1 MSRLA
6 ALALFLQLSIA
17 AGPAA
22 GTAADFARALR
33 ENAFDRGECYRVRDL
48 SLVKEDVRI
57 YLTDGHLI
65 FSKPVAGHRIAA
77 VFTADTEGGDGE
89 VIIFPPDR
97 AERRSLAAFTHSPN
111 LDDHFRS
118 ALFLFTGAEYDDLQS
133 QIAENS
139 TNKKMPEIGALMDEQ
154 WTPVLRNL
162 TESYETRLVLDLMGG
177 SARPTDL
184 LAAVFD
190 SPKLGTFDVI
200 YDPQG
205 SEQVIGGQIASRD
218 NRTYFDNWFSFT
230 ARSFRKNPTPR
241 ALDLVTSDYRID
253 ATIDP
258 DLSMSVV
265 TRVKIRAPE
274 GGMAAAAFE
283 ITPAMTITGVTVD
296 SRPAETLQ
304 PESLRSNLLRAGNK
318 MFLVVP
324 PEPLQQGRDYEFEFH
339 HSGKVVIDAGDRVF
353 YVAARGN
360 WYPMHGL
367 QFASYDLKFRYP
379 RDLDLVAPGDVVDDH
394 TEGDWRIA
402 HRRVSATI
410 RMAGFNLGDY
420 AHARTERGAYTI
432 DICANRKLEA
442 ALQPHATA
450 PLPATTGLTRRR
462 AMMGPLDQNTPPAP
476 AVNPL
481 AKLQTLADQVAS
493 ALEFMAS
500 KFGPPALP
508 HLTVTPIPGTFGQ
521 GFPGLI
527 YLSTLSYLKDRPAGN
542 LATPSLDLFFD
553 DVLQAHETAHQWW
566 GNRVTTENYRDSWL
580 MEALANYSALLY
592 LEKRRG
598 SRAVDQMLGE
608 YRSALLEKNQDGETV
623 ESAGPI
629 VLGQRLQ
636 SSLQPAG
643 WRAITYGKGSW
654 ILHMLR
660 HRMGDQRFLAML
672 GDIVKRY
679 DHASIT
685 TEQFRKSAAQFLPP
699 KSEDPTL
706 VGFFDQWVYGTGIPT
721 LKLTYVVKGQAPAL
735 RLVGTLDQSG
745 VDEDFSVLTPVEI
758 QIARGQS
765 ITRWIASSNQP
776 VTFTVALKQT
786 PLKVALDPHN
796 AVLRR

>member
-1 MSRLA
+1 
-6 ALALFLQLSIA
+6 
-17 AGPAA
+17 
-22 GTAADFARALR
+22 
-33 ENAFDRGECYRVRDL
+33 
-48 SLVKEDVRI
+48 
-57 YLTDGHLI
+57 
-65 FSKPVAGHRIAA
+65 
-77 VFTADTEGGDGE
+77 
-89 VIIFPPDR
+89 
-97 AERRSLAAFTHSPN
+97 
-111 LDDHFRS
+111 
-118 ALFLFTGAEYDDLQS
+118 
-133 QIAENS
+133 
-139 TNKKMPEIGALMDEQ
+139 MPEIGALMDEQ

-162 TESYETRLVLDLMGG
+162 MESYETRLVLDLIGG
-177 SARPTDL
+177 SARPPDL
-184 LAAVFD
+184 LMAVFD
-190 SPKLGTFDVI
+190 SPKLGTFDLI

-205 SEQVIGGQIASRD
+205 PEQVIGGQIASRD
-218 NRTYFDNWFSFT
+218 NHSYFDNWFSF
-230 ARSFRKNPTPR
+230 AALSVRKNPAPR
-241 ALDLVTSDYRID
+241 VQNLVTSNYRID

-265 TRVKIRAPE
+265 TRVKIRTPE
-274 GGMAAAAFE
+274 SGMAAVAFE
-283 ITPAMTITGVTVD
+283 ITPAMTISGVTVD
-296 SRPAETLQ
+296 SRPAEILQ
-304 PESLRSNLLRAGNK
+304 PESVRSNLLRASNK

-324 PEPLQQGRDYEFEFH
+324 PEPLVAGRDYEFEFR

-367 QFASYDLKFRYP
+367 QFASYDLTFRYP
-379 RDLDLVAPGDVVDDH
+379 HDLDLVAPGEVVDERS
-394 TEGDWRIA
+394 EGDRHVV
-402 HRRVSATI
+402 HRRVSGAI

-420 AHARTERGAYTI
+420 AHARAVRGAYTI

-442 ALQPHATA
+442 ALQPRATA
-450 PLPATTGLTRRR
+450 PLPAIASLTRRR
-462 AMMGPLDQNTPPAP
+462 ANGGPRWTRTRAP
-476 AVNPL
+476 LPRSTRL
-481 AKLQTLADQVAS
+481 RRLQTLADEVAS
-493 ALEFMAS
+493 ALEFMAA

-542 LATPSLDLFFD
+542 MATPSLDLFFD

-598 SRAVDQMLGE
+598 SRAIDQMLSE
-608 YRSALLEKNQDGETV
+608 YRSGLLEKNQDGETV

-685 TEQFRKSAAQFLPP
+685 TELFRKSAAQFLPP

-706 VGFFDQWVYGTGIPT
+706 EGFFDQWVYGTGIPA
-721 LKLTYVVKGQAPAL
+721 LKLTYVLKGQAPAI
-735 RLVGTLDQSG
+735 RLVGTLTQSG
-745 VDEDFSVLTPVEI
+745 VDEDFSAFTPVEI
-758 QIARGQS
+758 QLARGQS
-765 ITRWIASSNQP
+765 VTRWIASSSEP
-776 VTFTVALKQT
+776 VTFTVALKQA
-786 PLKVALDPHN
+786 PLKVVLDPHN

>member
-1 MSRLA
+1 MGRLV
-6 ALALFLQLSIA
+6 ALALLLQLPMTA
-17 AGPAA
+17 EPAA
-22 GTAADFARALR
+22 GRAAGLARDLR

-48 SLVKEDVRI
+48 SLVKEDIRI

-89 VIIFPPDR
+89 VIVFPPDR

-133 QIAENS
+133 QIAQNS
-139 TNKKMPEIGALMDEQ
+139 TDKKMPEIGALMDEQ

-162 TESYETRLVLDLMGG
+162 MESYQTRIVLDLIGG
-177 SARPTDL
+177 SARPPDL
-184 LAAVFD
+184 FAAVFD
-190 SPKLGTFDVI
+190 SPKLGTFDLI
-200 YDPQG
+200 YDPQNT
-205 SEQVIGGQIASRD
+205 EQVIGGQIASRD
-218 NRTYFDNWFSFT
+218 NRAYFDDWFSFA
-230 ARSFRKNPTPR
+230 ARSFRKNPAPR
-241 ALDLVTSDYRID
+241 ALDLIASDYRID

-258 DLSMSVV
+258 DLSMSAV
-265 TRVKIRAPE
+265 TRVKIRAPQ
-274 GGMAAAAFE
+274 GGMAATAFE
-283 ITPAMTITGVTVD
+283 MTPAMTITGVTVD
-296 SRPAETLQ
+296 GRPAETLQ
-304 PESLRSNLLRAGNK
+304 QESLRSNLLRAGNK

-324 PEPLQQGRDYEFEFH
+324 AEPLVAGRDYEFEFH

-367 QFASYDLKFRYP
+367 QFATYDLTFKYP
-379 RDLDLVAPGDVVDDH
+379 HDLDLVAPGEVVDERA
-394 TEGDWRIA
+394 EGDWRIA
-402 HRRVSATI
+402 HRRVSGTI

-420 AHARTERGAYTI
+420 AHARTERGGYTI

-442 ALQPHATA
+442 ALQPHAA
-450 PLPATTGLTRRR
+450 PLPAIASLTRRR
-462 AMMGPLDQNTPPAP
+462 PATAVPSVSAEP
-476 AVNPL
+476 AINPL
-481 AKLQTLADQVAS
+481 ARLQTLAGEVAS
-493 ALEFMAS
+493 ALEFMAA
-500 KFGPPALP
+500 KLGPPALP
-508 HLTVTPIPGTFGQ
+508 HLTVSPIPGTFGQ

-527 YLSTLSYLKDRPAGN
+527 YLSTLSYLKERPPGN

-566 GNRVTTENYRDSWL
+566 GNRVTTENYHDAWL

-598 SRAVDQMLGE
+598 PRALDQMLGE
-608 YRSALLEKNQDGETV
+608 YRTQLLEKNQDGETV

-636 SSLQPAG
+636 NSLQPAG
-643 WRAITYGKGSW
+643 WRSITYGKGSW
-654 ILHMLR
+654 IIHMLR
-660 HRMGDQRFLAML
+660 RRMGDQRFLAML

-699 KSEDPTL
+699 KSEDGTL
-706 VGFFDQWVYGTGIPT
+706 ESFFDQWVYGTGIPT
-721 LKLTYVVKGQAPAL
+721 LKLAYVLKGQAPAL
-735 RLVGTLDQSG
+735 RLVWTLEQSG

-765 ITRWIASSNQP
+765 VTRWIASSNQP
-776 VTFTVALKQT
+776 VTFTVALKQA